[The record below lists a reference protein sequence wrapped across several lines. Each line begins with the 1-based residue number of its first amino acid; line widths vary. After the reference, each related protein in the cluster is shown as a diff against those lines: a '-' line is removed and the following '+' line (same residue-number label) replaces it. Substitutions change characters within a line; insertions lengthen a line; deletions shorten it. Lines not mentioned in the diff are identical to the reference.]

1 MPACGRQILRAGP
14 AHDGPVTVE
23 LPDPDWFLDHVVVPA
38 GPERAPIGPIRA
50 QLGHWTRVA
59 TRLASGD
66 GRAAAAA
73 ALACRQGF
81 VLTRRQ
87 ARDAGLTDRRIRT
100 LLRRGVWSSP
110 RYGVL
115 SPLAATAE
123 TTATAAGLRYPRTVL
138 SYASAAELHGLPLL
152 RPAGRPTLTAQ
163 KDNGCQTC
171 TRDDIR
177 LHLADLPA
185 EDVDRWFGTPV
196 TTIARTVADLARSRG
211 IRDGLVAADAALHEC
226 VVTPAELRDVVTRQ
240 RGWPGVRTARWV
252 VEFADGR
259 AESPLESLARL
270 CFAEHDLPAPEP
282 QVWIATSAGSYRV
295 DFVWAAERV
304 IVETDGLLKY
314 RDTTAIVE
322 EKRRQVHLERAGYE
336 VVRLMWDD
344 VVNDPADAAGRVR
357 AALLEHAA

>member
-1 MPACGRQILRAGP
+1 MDGALRGSAPADYGAVI
-14 AHDGPVTVE
+14 VE

-59 TRLASGD
+59 TWLASGD
-66 GRAAAAA
+66 GREAAAA

-81 VLTRRQ
+81 VLTRQQ
-87 ARDAGLTDRRIRT
+87 AREAGLTDRRIRT

-110 RYGVL
+110 RYGAL
-115 SPLAATAE
+115 SPLPATAQ
-123 TTATAAGLRYPRTVL
+123 TTATAAGLRYPRAVL
-138 SYASAAELHGLPLL
+138 SYASAAELRGVPLL
-152 RPAGRPTLTAQ
+152 KPAGRPTLTAQ

-177 LHLADLPA
+177 LHLAELRL
-185 EDVDRWFGTPV
+185 EDVERWFGIPV
-196 TTIARTVADLARSRG
+196 TTIARTVVDLARSRG

-226 VVTPAELRDVVTRQ
+226 VVTPAELRDVVARQ

-282 QVWIATSAGSYRV
+282 QAWIATSGGLYRV

-304 IVETDGLLKY
+304 VVETDGLLKY
-314 RDTTAIVE
+314 RNTSAIVE
-322 EKRRQVHLERAGYE
+322 EKRRQVYLERAGYD

-344 VVNDPADAAGRVR
+344 VVNDPAGAAARVR
-357 AALLEHAA
+357 TALLEHVA